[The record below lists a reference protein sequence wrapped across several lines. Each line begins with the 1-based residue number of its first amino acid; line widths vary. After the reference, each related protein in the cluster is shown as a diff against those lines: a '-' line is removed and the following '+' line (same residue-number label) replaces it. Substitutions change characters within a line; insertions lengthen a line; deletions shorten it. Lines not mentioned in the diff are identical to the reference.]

1 MAGRTIGSIILSFPG
16 AFDADPVV
24 LDFLDIMA
32 DTCAQAFERI
42 EASVVARRQTARLAF
57 LAEASI
63 ELASSLD
70 LEVTIN
76 RVARLAVPTFAD
88 WCAIDVV
95 RDGRVHRLAV
105 AHVDPEK
112 VELARRAAGALAH
125 RPVQPHRRLGGGAHR
140 EARADPRDHRRDA
153 RGRLPRPRAAAHRP
167 RAAAC
172 AVPSSSRCGSAAG

>member
-1 MAGRTIGSIILSFPG
+1 MLVGRAAIARAYPDLGIDRGERTVVDLPLRVAGRTIGAINLSFPG
-16 AFDADPVV
+16 RAEPDPTE

-42 EASVVARRQTARLAF
+42 EASEVARQQTMRLEF

-70 LEVTIN
+70 LGATTS
-76 RVARLAVPTFAD
+76 RVARLAVPDFAD

-105 AHVDPEK
+105 AHVDP
-112 VELARRAAGALAH
+112 RR
-125 RPVQPHRRLGGGAHR
+125 
-140 EARADPRDHRRDA
+140 
-153 RGRLPRPRAAAHRP
+153 
-167 RAAAC
+167 
-172 AVPSSSRCGSAAG
+172 SSSPSRSRSAGPPTRRPDRGLRSGTDG

>member
-1 MAGRTIGSIILSFPG
+1 MTLPLRVAGRTIGAIHLSRPG
-16 AFDADPVV
+16 AVEPDPTE

-42 EASVVARRQTARLAF
+42 EASDVARRQTARLEF

-70 LEVTIN
+70 LEVTTR

-105 AHVDPEK
+105 AHVDPREGR
-112 VELARRAAGALAH
+112 AGRRAPGALAP
-125 RPVQPHRRLGGGAHR
+125 RPGQPDRGPGGGAVR
-140 EARADPRDHRRDA
+140 AARAGPRDHRRDA
-153 RGRLPRPRAAAHRP
+153 RRR
-167 RAAAC
+167 
-172 AVPSSSRCGSAAG
+172 VP